1 MRSALHIAPFLLLL
15 TACQKEYEAPLPNTS
30 WDLFSSTGT
39 TPVDTRAQGR
49 MEGVYAVAQGAD
61 LVGDEVVVKW
71 SSTQVGMDTTYHV
84 SIFCGTNIAYLSGEG
99 RYLDSTLLL
108 NMYWRTLAN
117 TGTGLCRLT
126 ITYGGGVRA
135 LWSNEPLGADSVRIT
150 GAYGIDADLPDR
162 PFTLHYRR
170 PLAQANDLVV
180 LAHRCGGRNSDLLP
194 ASENSLEMIRLAP
207 RLGATGVEMDVR
219 LTSDGVPVIY
229 HDETLNDR
237 TIRPCGLF
245 GPIGNYSYAQLNG
258 LVRLIN
264 GERIPTL
271 REALAA
277 VVNETPLAYVWMDIK
292 LTGSL
297 EVIRNI
303 QREYI
308 TQAQSSGRDVHIL
321 IGLPAQEQLSNFLAL
336 PDHANAPSLCELEIS
351 DVQAANSEVW
361 APRWTLGLQNA
372 EVAQVHGQ
380 GRKAFVWT
388 LDQPDYVQ
396 EFMQAGNFDG
406 ILSNYPTLI
415 AYHAYARP

>member
-1 MRSALHIAPFLLLL
+1 MRVFAYIAPVLLLL
-15 TACQKEYEAPLPNTS
+15 ASCQKEYEAPLPNTN
-30 WDLFSSTGT
+30 WDLFSSSGT
-39 TPVDTRAQGR
+39 TSVDARAQGR
-49 MEGVYAVAQGAD
+49 MEGVYAVGPGAE
-61 LVGDEVVVKW
+61 LFGSEVVVKW
-71 SSTQVGMDTTYHV
+71 SWTHQGMDTTYHV
-84 SIFCGTNIAYLSGEG
+84 SIFAGDNIAYMSGEG
-99 RYLDSTLLL
+99 RYLDTTMML

-126 ITYGGGVRA
+126 IDYSGGLRA
-135 LWSNEPLGADSVRIT
+135 LWSTAPLAADSIRIA
-150 GAYGIDADLPDR
+150 GAYGVDADLPDR
-162 PFTLHYRR
+162 PFILTYQR
-170 PLAQANDLVV
+170 PLHQANDLAV

-194 ASENSLEMIRLAP
+194 VSENSLEMIRMAP

-245 GPIGNYSYAQLNG
+245 GPIGNYSYAQLSG

-271 REALAA
+271 REALAT
-277 VVNETPLAYVWMDIK
+277 VVRETPLTYVWLDIK

-297 EVIRNI
+297 QLIRDI
-303 QREYI
+303 QLEYMGEAV
-308 TQAQSSGRDVHIL
+308 TSGREVHIL
-321 IGLPAQEQLSNFLAL
+321 MGLAAQEQLTNFLAL
-336 PDHANAPSLCELEIS
+336 PDHSSAPSLCELEIG

-361 APRWTLGLQNA
+361 APRWTLGLQSA
-372 EVAQVHGQ
+372 EVAQIHGQ

-388 LDQPDYVQ
+388 LDLPEYVT
-396 EFMQAGNFDG
+396 EFIQAGNFDG
-406 ILSNYPTLI
+406 ILSNYPTLV